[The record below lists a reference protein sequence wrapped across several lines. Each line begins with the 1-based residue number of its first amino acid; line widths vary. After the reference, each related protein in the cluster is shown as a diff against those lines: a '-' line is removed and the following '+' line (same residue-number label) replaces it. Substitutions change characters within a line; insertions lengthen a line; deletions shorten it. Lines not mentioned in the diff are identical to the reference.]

1 MKKLDSSR
9 PSLVE
14 FLGSIKFSRGHETST
29 HDDNSREHFARLQPV
44 AGRQR
49 HSEDCQLV
57 RSAN

>member
-14 FLGSIKFSRGHETST
+14 FLGSIKFARSQEMAPQA
-29 HDDNSREHFARLQPV
+29 DESREHFARLQPITR
-44 AGRQR
+44 RQL
-49 HSEDCQLV
+49 HGEETQLI